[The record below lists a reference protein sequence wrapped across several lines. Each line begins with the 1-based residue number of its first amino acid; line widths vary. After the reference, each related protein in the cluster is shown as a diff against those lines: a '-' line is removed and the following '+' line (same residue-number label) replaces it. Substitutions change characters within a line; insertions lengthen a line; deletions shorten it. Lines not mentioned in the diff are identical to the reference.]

1 MGVVIIWVI
10 VDVLKM
16 VVDVTVEMVVE
27 ITLGDVRRRG

>member
-27 ITLGDVRRRG
+27 IMLGDVRRRG